1 MSESHTREHQTK
13 PALLL
18 WGVFI
23 ICTILINGTIPFA
36 FGADLSKWTYSA
48 LKSILIGTIDYAGLF
63 LVIPLVLVKGWKT
76 VRQAG
81 FLIPLILAVAG
92 IAIHPLFKPAAAVV
106 ILVLAYLHW
115 RYDLGELGFRSQGWD
130 GDLKVLSLMIFIQ
143 MIPSLLRLPTHT
155 LLPGAAIT
163 AGLARLFANPAS
175 TVENMFYFGFLT
187 ERLAYK
193 TKNLTPLLIG
203 LMYTLHEMTNPEYWF
218 EGINFIFV
226 FVGIS
231 IWSAIYLWRR
241 NVVVL
246 WLGDG
251 LGKMASWLIG

>member
-1 MSESHTREHQTK
+1 MSETRAKENQAK
-13 PALLL
+13 PALIL

-36 FGADLSKWTYSA
+36 FGADLSKWTYST
-48 LKSILIGTIDYAGLF
+48 LKSILFGTIIYASLF
-63 LVIPLVLVKGWKT
+63 LVIPLVLVKGWRT

-81 FLIPLILAVAG
+81 FLFPLILAIAG
-92 IAIHPLFKPAAAVV
+92 IAIHPIFKPTAAVV
-106 ILVLAYLHW
+106 VLVIAYLHW
-115 RYDLGELGFRSQGWD
+115 RYDLGELGFRSRSWGR
-130 GDLKVLSLMIFIQ
+130 DLIALGLVILIQ
-143 MIPSLLRLPTHT
+143 VIPSLLRPPPHT

-163 AGLARLFANPAS
+163 VGLARLFANPAS

-187 ERLAYK
+187 EKLAYK

-203 LMYTLHEMTNPEYWF
+203 LMYTLHEMTNPEYWYGGVNF
-218 EGINFIFV
+218 VFIFV
-226 FVGIS
+226 GVS
-231 IWSAIYLWRR
+231 VWASIYLWRR

-251 LGKMASWLIG
+251 LGKLASQLIG